1 MLAGISIALPNG
13 RGSDGKSRRFNEAI
27 RATSVR
33 RCERI
38 ARARARQAEPPAPP
52 RQTLAFSRWRRRF
65 RLRIDIFSRL
75 LREWLDPRGF
85 PYPTEYQWRS
95 PCLVIPLP
103 VQPYPPIPG
112 IPVDDRAV
120 VAGFPRAMAGRV
132 SGRRQPGRE

>member
-13 RGSDGKSRRFNEAI
+13 RGSDGKSRRSNEAI
-27 RATSVR
+27 RATTVR

-75 LREWLDPRGF
+75 L
-85 PYPTEYQWRS
+85 T
-95 PCLVIPLP
+95 
-103 VQPYPPIPG
+103 
-112 IPVDDRAV
+112 
-120 VAGFPRAMAGRV
+120 VAARLEAIGASSIRIDLFLISRFM
-132 SGRRQPGRE
+132 